1 MLKVTQLTKETKM
14 KQESFK
20 DYIKLYYSIQV
31 KYLRAA
37 WDKLNVTQSA
47 GVWLGTRTTKKHH
60 GNMNNK

>member
-1 MLKVTQLTKETKM
+1 M

-31 KYLRAA
+31 KYLGAA
-37 WDKLNVTQSA
+37 WDKLNITQSTD
-47 GVWLGTRTTKKHH
+47 VWLGTRTTKKHH

>member
-31 KYLRAA
+31 RYLGAT
-37 WDKLNVTQSA
+37 WDKLNITQST
-47 GVWLGTRTTKKHH
+47 GDWLGTRMTKKHH